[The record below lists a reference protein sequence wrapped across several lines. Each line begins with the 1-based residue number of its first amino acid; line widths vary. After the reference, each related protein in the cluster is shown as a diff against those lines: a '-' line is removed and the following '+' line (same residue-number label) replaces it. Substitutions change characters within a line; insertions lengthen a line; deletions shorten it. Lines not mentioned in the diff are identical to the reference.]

1 MALYRAMPRLVPI
14 IRSNALAADPLVRT
28 AALLLL
34 LLCIGHLEIGCKLC
48 IVIEP
53 LVFAMQNGLLPRVDS
68 GTGSSPLRTL
78 QVLPTRAHT

>member
-1 MALYRAMPRLVPI
+1 MALYCAMRRLVPI
-14 IRSNALAADPLVRT
+14 IRSNALAADPLLCT
-28 AALLLL
+28 AALLL

-68 GTGSSPLRTL
+68 GPGSSALRTL
-78 QVLPTRAHT
+78 QVLHTREHT